1 MKEGFQLFWHGVMTW
16 VLFFI
21 LKKKKKAIELFGL
34 WFSFV
39 CKVLLHLIV
48 FVEFIISS
56 MSSMW
61 SLIVHPVALLLFRC
75 TTEEEVRW

>member
-1 MKEGFQLFWHGVMTW
+1 MTW

-21 LKKKKKAIELFGL
+21 LQKKKTVIELFGL

-39 CKVLLHLIV
+39 CKVLRHLIA